1 MQQLQPSAPHR
12 PGVVPQAS
20 LASGGEGVGDE
31 GLGDEDVVLNG
42 EGKGDA
48 GYEALLLQSFVDQV
62 SLPLCYR
69 SLPYYRSV
77 SCDRPL
83 CLTAPLCLTIALCLA
98 VSLSSLAR
106 AVWRISLPR
115 PARYH
120 PSLSLPRPAGYHP
133 SLACPLSLL
142 LYAAPLA
149 CISIALTVSLPY
161 VFACPSTSAH
171 ARTQAHTHT

>member
-62 SLPLCYR
+62 SLPLCLTIALLSLSVFR
-69 SLPYYRSV
+69 LCLSPLPYYRS
-77 SCDRPL
+77 
-83 CLTAPLCLTIALCLA
+83 
-98 VSLSSLAR
+98 LS
-106 AVWRISLPR
+106 
-115 PARYH
+115 
-120 PSLSLPRPAGYHP
+120 
-133 SLACPLSLL
+133 
-142 LYAAPLA
+142 
-149 CISIALTVSLPY
+149 
-161 VFACPSTSAH
+161 
-171 ARTQAHTHT
+171 